1 MQASNA
7 NAAHSRS
14 VIMKIL
20 VRSWEYSYPAAT
32 AGVRAAIGTLVI
44 LIGVILCVTGF
55 WWGALLMLVGALTM
69 MVAGLMFALVTRAA

>member
-7 NAAHSRS
+7 NTADSRS

-20 VRSWEYSYPAAT
+20 VRSWEYSYPAAI
-32 AGVRAAIGTLVI
+32 AVVRAAIGILVI
-44 LIGVILCVTGF
+44 LIGVLLCVTGF
-55 WWGALLMLVGALTM
+55 WWGALLMLIGALTM

>member
-7 NAAHSRS
+7 NTAPSRS

-20 VRSWEYSYPAAT
+20 VRSWEYSYPAAI
-32 AGVRAAIGTLVI
+32 AGVRATIGILVI

-55 WWGALLMLVGALTM
+55 WWGALLMLIGALTM
-69 MVAGLMFALVTRAA
+69 IVAGLMFALVTRAA

>member
-7 NAAHSRS
+7 NTARPRS

-20 VRSWEYSYPAAT
+20 VRSWEYSYPSVT
-32 AGVRAAIGTLVI
+32 AGVRAVIGILVI
-44 LIGVILCVTGF
+44 LIGVILCVIGF
-55 WWGALLMLVGALTM
+55 WWGALLMVIGALTM